1 MKLTFYGH
9 ATFGL
14 EIGGKKL
21 LFDPFIT
28 PNPAAKHIDITS
40 LKPDYILISHGHGD
54 HMADLEA
61 IQKDS
66 GAQVVGIV
74 EVTHWLESNKG
85 ITNTVGMNFGGN
97 FNFDFG
103 KVKIVYALHTS
114 SMPDGSYGGVPV
126 GFLITSK
133 DNKKIYYA
141 GDTALTYEMKLLADE
156 GIDWAILPIGDF
168 YTMGPDDAIKAAGF
182 VNCKNVIG
190 MHYDTF
196 PPIAI
201 DKDAAREKFTK
212 AGLTLHLPG
221 IGESIDL

>member
-9 ATFGL
+9 AAFGL

-28 PNPAAKHIDITS
+28 PNPAAKHIDIMS

-74 EVTHWLESNKG
+74 EVTHWLENVKG
-85 ITNTVGMNFGGN
+85 IKNTVGMNFGGN

-103 KVKIVYALHTS
+103 KVKMVYALHTS

-126 GFLITSK
+126 GFVITSK
-133 DNKKIYYA
+133 EGKKIYYA

-156 GIDWAILPIGDF
+156 DIDWAILPIGDF
-168 YTMGPDDAIKAAGF
+168 YTMGPDDAVKAAGF
-182 VNCKNVIG
+182 INCKNVIG

-201 DKDAAREKFTK
+201 DKEAAKEKFIK

>member
-28 PNPAAKHIDITS
+28 PNPAAKHIDIMS

-74 EVTHWLESNKG
+74 EVTHWLEAKG
-85 ITNTVGMNFGGN
+85 ITNTMGMNFGGT
-97 FNFDFG
+97 FKFDFG
-103 KVKIVYALHTS
+103 SVKMVY
-114 SMPDGSYGGVPV
+114 
-126 GFLITSK
+126 
-133 DNKKIYYA
+133 
-141 GDTALTYEMKLLADE
+141 
-156 GIDWAILPIGDF
+156 
-168 YTMGPDDAIKAAGF
+168 
-182 VNCKNVIG
+182 
-190 MHYDTF
+190 
-196 PPIAI
+196 
-201 DKDAAREKFTK
+201 
-212 AGLTLHLPG
+212 
-221 IGESIDL
+221 